1 MRQRFHVLELWPLGL
16 RLRVRKE
23 GMLQDPFTHK
33 SADGGGEI
41 LQQFGMPGYGESS
54 RTVPGE
60 AAPMTP
66 PHKFGMAADVPGWDG
81 VHNVYPYQKDHLTL
95 VRSSIWYCSAP

>member
-1 MRQRFHVLELWPLGL
+1 
-16 RLRVRKE
+16 
-23 GMLQDPFTHK
+23 MLQDPFTHK

-60 AAPMTP
+60 TAPMTP
-66 PHKFGMAADVPGWDG
+66 PHKFGMAQDVTGWDG
-81 VHNVYPYQKDHLTL
+81 VHNVYPYQKDECLEHSKL
-95 VRSSIWYCSAP
+95 VRPSTILRCTVVRTSYTIRRYRDTKSNT